1 MAGQLPVHIACQRGK
16 KVQLGQMLFF
26 VQHSLVQ
33 VGNAPAL
40 GDVASRTRRR
50 SAPRPLAPVMVL
62 RQVRNGTSSSPLA
75 SKAGSRASW
84 RKCQCSPPWS
94 GCSRIFAVHQ
104 RQGQRKHFAGPA
116 RPVPVGRSRCRC
128 AAGFPRYNPPVPAGY
143 APADQHCLMR
153 VEPNSMPRA
162 VFSGT
167 KLDILQDSFL
177 ASGMPY
183 FLFVSTSKVCPG
195 KIDLFA

>member
-1 MAGQLPVHIACQRGK
+1 MDRCSSLFSIAWYRWAMLQRWG
-16 KVQLGQMLFF
+16 MLKP
-26 VQHSLVQ
+26 
-33 VGNAPAL
+33 NAA
-40 GDVASRTRRR
+40 VSS
-50 SAPRPLAPVMVL
+50 SAAAPVMVL

-94 GCSRIFAVHQ
+94 GCSRIFAVHR
-104 RQGQRKHFAGPA
+104 RQGRRKHFAGPA

-183 FLFVSTSKVCPG
+183 FLFVSIAKRAPER
-195 KIDLFA
+195 